1 VKALG
6 DLWTTCGATPLE
18 TVDLGGAR
26 GHRLSARRYVTAGGG
41 LHIPADLH
49 RLEGLAARAVRHSQ
63 GSPTA
68 VKALITARRRHEE
81 LMLQAVDSPG
91 VTSGS
96 ACILDA
102 GART

>member
-1 VKALG
+1 VQLALAPFDDAIG
-6 DLWTTCGATPLE
+6 E
-18 TVDLGGAR
+18 
-26 GHRLSARRYVTAGGG
+26 LSDPIDVVYRRHAVN
-41 LHIPADLH
+41 IPADLH

-68 VKALITARRRHEE
+68 VKALSTARRRHEE
-81 LMLQAVDSPG
+81 LMLQAADSPG